1 MNWRIYMISL
11 FLILISSCPLIA
23 QSGSSS
29 DELIIIEGDTLA
41 LIPVRNVRTALF
53 LLDNRDEQ
61 IRVMDEIIRQ
71 QKTLLANREM
81 YIDHQSRI
89 ILIQQGIIS
98 LMEEKEKN
106 YLKQI
111 DGLENLAARRTI
123 LAYVVGGV
131 GLVLLIFL

>member
-1 MNWRIYMISL
+1 M
-11 FLILISSCPLIA
+11 
-23 QSGSSS
+23 
-29 DELIIIEGDTLA
+29 
-41 LIPVRNVRTALF
+41 IPVRNVRTALF

-81 YIDHQSRI
+81 YIGHQSRI

-131 GLVLLIFL
+131 GLVLLQQRITGVYHLYRFQPHCLLR